1 MNFEFKVGDIVKSIA
16 GHDKDRL
23 FIVVSLDKS
32 GNPVII
38 DGRYRIRAKQKT
50 KNPKHLTKIAYD
62 EELLKKVT
70 QPQVTD
76 TEIYNNL
83 KVYRQIK
90 E

>member
-1 MNFEFKVGDIVKSIA
+1 MNSEFKLGDVVKSIA

-23 FIVVSLDKS
+23 FIVVSLDKK
-32 GNPVII
+32 GNPIII
-38 DGRYRIRAKQKT
+38 DGRYRLKAKQKT
-50 KNPKHLTKIAYD
+50 KNPKHLVKIAYD
-62 EELLKKVT
+62 EQLLKKVAM
-70 QPQVTD
+70 PQVTD

>member
-1 MNFEFKVGDIVKSIA
+1 MNSEFKLGDVVKSIA
-16 GHDKDRL
+16 GHDKNRL

-32 GNPVII
+32 GNPIII
-38 DGRYRIRAKQKT
+38 DGRYRIKT
-50 KNPKHLTKIAYD
+50 KPKAKNPKHLIKIAYD
-62 EELLKKVT
+62 EQLLNKVAK
-70 QPQVTD
+70 PQVTD